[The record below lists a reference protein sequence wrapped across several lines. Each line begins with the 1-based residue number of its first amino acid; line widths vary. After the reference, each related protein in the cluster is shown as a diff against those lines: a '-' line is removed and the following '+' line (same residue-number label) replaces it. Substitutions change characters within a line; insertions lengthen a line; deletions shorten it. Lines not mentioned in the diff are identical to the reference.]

1 MNSTLKFLIY
11 VITIFFIFNIKN
23 NSAMNYSN
31 YMKNYYHI
39 PSYDI
44 LEYSFKNEFFE
55 NVYKELQLINTD
67 KNIQKVYK
75 TKLDNIILYI

>member
-1 MNSTLKFLIY
+1 
-11 VITIFFIFNIKN
+11 
-23 NSAMNYSN
+23 MNYSN

-39 PSYDI
+39 SSQEYID
-44 LEYSFKNEFFE
+44 YSFKNEFFE
-55 NVYKELQLINTD
+55 NVYKELKIKNTDNID